1 MTHMDHVGEDDFL
14 FSKIA
19 KKKGLRRPLFYFL
32 IYS

>member
-19 KKKGLRRPLFYFL
+19 KKKVSVVRYFTF
-32 IYS
+32 